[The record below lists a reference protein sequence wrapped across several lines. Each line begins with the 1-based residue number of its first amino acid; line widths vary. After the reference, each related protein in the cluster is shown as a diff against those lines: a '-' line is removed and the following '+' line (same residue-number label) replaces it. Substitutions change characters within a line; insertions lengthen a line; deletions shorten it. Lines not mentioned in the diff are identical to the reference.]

1 MTLTQSAAD
10 AFIARFDR
18 TRGALDPMKVPAWM
32 ESLRATAERF
42 TSDHV
47 VPRLAE
53 LDRDL
58 PDGRPDPALIRAAA
72 RAGILTMT
80 IPRLLGGDSG
90 VTTFFRFGA
99 RPFALVIEEL
109 ARGCAGVATLL
120 GAHHLGLLPVLLS
133 GDLRQ
138 YARVLRPI
146 AGSARG
152 LDPGL
157 AAFAITEPGAGSDAE
172 DTEGSRTA
180 RLSCFAVHVSGGY
193 RLNGRKCFISNGSVA
208 RWITVFAAVERAEGV
223 ASWTCL
229 VVRPPVSG
237 FSVGRIEHKM
247 GQRASPAA
255 ELVFDDVFV
264 PEADVVAGEK
274 RGWKLNR
281 MTLDVSRA
289 GVGAMGL
296 GVARG
301 ALERAIELAGR
312 RDLGPRP
319 LLAYP
324 EVRFE
329 LADLITKVE
338 TVRSLVWRACS
349 TFPPDAA
356 LSATAKCVAADVAV
370 EVVTRAMALFG
381 DAGLTAELGLE
392 KRLRDARL
400 LQIFEGTNQV
410 NRVLVAETRLP
421 PAR

>member
-1 MTLTQSAAD
+1 MTLSRSAAD
-10 AFIARFDR
+10 AFIARFER
-18 TRGALDPMKVPAWM
+18 TRGALDPMRVPAWM
-32 ESLRATAERF
+32 ERLRVTAERY
-42 TSDHV
+42 TAEV
-47 VPRLAE
+47 VRPRLAE
-53 LDRDL
+53 LDLDR
-58 PDGRPDPALIRAAA
+58 PDGRPDPELIRAAS
-72 RAGILTMT
+72 RAGILTMS
-80 IPRLLGGDSG
+80 IPRVFGGDSG
-90 VTTFFRFGA
+90 LTTFFRFGA

-133 GDLRQ
+133 GDVRQ
-138 YARVLRPI
+138 YLRVLRPV
-146 AGSARG
+146 AAAARG
-152 LDPGL
+152 DDPGL

-172 DTEGSRTA
+172 DREGSRTA
-180 RLSCFAVHVSGGY
+180 RLSCFATRVAGGY
-193 RLNGRKCFISNGSVA
+193 RLDGRKCFISNGSVA
-208 RWITVFAAVERAEGV
+208 RWITVFAALDRAEGV

-255 ELVFDDVFV
+255 ELVFDGVFV
-264 PEADVVAGEK
+264 PEADVVAGER
-274 RGWKLNR
+274 RGWVLNR

-301 ALERAIELAGR
+301 ALERAIELAAR
-312 RDLGPRP
+312 HDLGPRP

-329 LADLITKVE
+329 LADLVMRVE

-370 EVVTRAMALFG
+370 EVVMRAMALFG

-410 NRVLVAETRLP
+410 NRVLVAENRLP
-421 PAR
+421 APR

>member
-1 MTLTQSAAD
+1 MKLTHSAAD
-10 AFIARFDR
+10 AFIAHFER
-18 TRGALDPMKVPAWM
+18 TRGALDPLRMPAWM
-32 ESLRATAERF
+32 ETLRATAQRF
-42 TSDHV
+42 THENV
-47 VPRLAE
+47 LPRLAE

-58 PDGRPDPALIRAAA
+58 PDGRPDSALIRAAA
-72 RAGILTMT
+72 RAGILTMS
-80 IPRLLGGDSG
+80 IPRILGGDSG
-90 VTTFFRFGA
+90 LTTFFRFGA
-99 RPFALVIEEL
+99 LPFALVIEEL

-138 YARVLRPI
+138 YVRVLRPV
-146 AGSARG
+146 AAAARG
-152 LDPGL
+152 ADPGL

-172 DTEGSRTA
+172 DSEGSRTA
-180 RLSCFAVHVSGGY
+180 RLSCFATRVAGGY
-193 RLNGRKCFISNGSVA
+193 RLTGRKCFISNGSVA
-208 RWITVFAAVERAEGV
+208 RWITVFAALDRAEGV

-229 VVRPPVSG
+229 VVRPPVTG

-264 PEADVVAGEK
+264 PDADVVAGEK

-301 ALERAIELAGR
+301 ALEHAIELAAR
-312 RDLGPRP
+312 RNLGPRP
-319 LLAYP
+319 LLAHP

-329 LADLITKVE
+329 LADLVTQVE

-356 LSATAKCVAADVAV
+356 LSASAKLVAADVAV

-381 DAGLTAELGLE
+381 DAGITTELGLE

-410 NRVLVAETRLP
+410 NRVLVAEERLP
-421 PAR
+421 A